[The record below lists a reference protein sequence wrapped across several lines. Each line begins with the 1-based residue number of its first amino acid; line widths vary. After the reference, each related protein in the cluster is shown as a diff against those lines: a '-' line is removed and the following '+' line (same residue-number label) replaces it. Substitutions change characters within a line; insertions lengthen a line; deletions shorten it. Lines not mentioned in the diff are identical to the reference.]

1 MFTIGVHNYPLMEVL
16 KIKGAPESLMS
27 AIKVMPESI
36 KIYKG
41 LNVIEKTIKE
51 KIYYYLSAK

>member
-16 KIKGAPESLMS
+16 KIKRAPESLMT
-27 AIKVMPESI
+27 AIKLMPESI

-41 LNVIEKTIKE
+41 LNVIENVIKD
-51 KIYYYLSAK
+51 KIYNALSAN

>member
-1 MFTIGVHNYPLMEVL
+1 MEVL

-41 LNVIEKTIKE
+41 LNVIEKTIK
-51 KIYYYLSAK
+51 KKFITT

>member
-51 KIYYYLSAK
+51 KIITT